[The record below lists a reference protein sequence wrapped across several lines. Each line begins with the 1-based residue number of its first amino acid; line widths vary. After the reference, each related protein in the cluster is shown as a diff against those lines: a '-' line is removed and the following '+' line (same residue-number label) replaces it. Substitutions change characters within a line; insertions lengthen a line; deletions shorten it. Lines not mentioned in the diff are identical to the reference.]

1 MMIMFARIKV
11 DVSKDED
18 GNLLMIVE
26 QELTREQKDTLYQ
39 AMRLFKGGDF
49 SGPGFNV
56 YLKGDD
62 IVLERKAKVNPAWD
76 ATSGIYGAAIDKLQV
91 TRSNIDDK
99 NDAISVHVYDPRT
112 DLGVRKHVKA
122 VIREMIQSGEL
133 TR

>member
-1 MMIMFARIKV
+1 MLIATFISDVPPTKPDAKIKV

-26 QELTREQKDTLYQ
+26 QALTKEQKDTLYQ

-56 YLKGDD
+56 YLKGED
-62 IVLERKAKVNPAWD
+62 IVLEHVNKGLVVKDVPR
-76 ATSGIYGAAIDKLQV
+76 SEQV
-91 TRSNIDDK
+91 
-99 NDAISVHVYDPRT
+99 H
-112 DLGVRKHVKA
+112 KHVKA
-122 VIREMIQSGEL
+122 IIREMIQSGEL

>member
-1 MMIMFARIKV
+1 MMTTPARIKV

-56 YLKGDD
+56 YLKGED
-62 IVLERKAKVNPAWD
+62 IVLEHKAKINPAWD
-76 ATSGIYGAAIDKLQV
+76 ASGGA
-91 TRSNIDDK
+91 
-99 NDAISVHVYDPRT
+99 VYDPRIDPLLVST
-112 DLGVRKHVKA
+112 SNIEDTNNPFMIVNGTLIINEVKCDRCQA
-122 VIREMIQSGEL
+122 KAPA
-133 TR
+133 

>member
-1 MMIMFARIKV
+1 MMATPDPIKV

-26 QELTREQKDTLYQ
+26 QELTKEQKDTLYQ

-56 YLKGDD
+56 YLKGED
-62 IVLERKAKVNPAWD
+62 IVLEQKGKVSIAWPD
-76 ATSGIYGAAIDKLQV
+76 CQYAGI
-91 TRSNIDDK
+91 R
-99 NDAISVHVYDPRT
+99 R
-112 DLGVRKHVKA
+112 HVKA

-133 TR
+133 NR